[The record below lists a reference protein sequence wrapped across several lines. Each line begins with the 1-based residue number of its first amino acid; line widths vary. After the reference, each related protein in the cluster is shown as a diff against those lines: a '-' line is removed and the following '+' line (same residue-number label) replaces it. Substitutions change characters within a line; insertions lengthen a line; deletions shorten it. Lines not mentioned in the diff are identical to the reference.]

1 MATSYRNSDAAIGL
15 QNHNQN
21 HNQNNSRPIAVDLFA
36 GAGGMTLGFEQA
48 GFDVLAAV
56 ELDPIHAS
64 VHEYNFPFWT
74 TICRSVSETS
84 AQEIRELSTIGDRD
98 IDVVFG
104 GPPCQGFSLMGKRD
118 LSDDRNSL
126 VFNFLRLVLDLQPK
140 YFVMENVRGMTI
152 GEHRQVL
159 ETVMAEFER
168 HGYQVKQNPQVLNA
182 AHYGVPQNRQ
192 RLFLFGCRQ
201 GLTLPQYPEAITQ
214 QKADERGD
222 AVANPL
228 GLGGSPHA
236 LKGTPSDKRLVQE
249 AALPP
254 APTVAEAIGDLPEAN
269 DYPELKLRDW
279 VAASY
284 GKPSFYARTLR
295 TPGLVKDNY
304 AYGREYSTELLTC
317 SRRTN
322 HTAETIARFEQTI
335 PGKSDRISHFYRLD
349 LAGLCTT
356 LRAGTASNHGAFT
369 SPRPIHPIT
378 PRCITVREAAR
389 LHSYP
394 DWFMFHATKWHGFRQ
409 IGNSVPPLLAQAI
422 AQEIIKALKLVPI
435 KPQRQF
441 DLVLTELLQFKM
453 TQAEQY
459 HHLETRAIAR
469 RSISSHRKGI

>member
-1 MATSYRNSDAAIGL
+1 MATSSHPSNVANHSSSHNSK
-15 QNHNQN
+15 HR
-21 HNQNNSRPIAVDLFA
+21 RPIAVDLFA

-84 AQEIRELSTIGDRD
+84 AAEIRQRSAIGDRD

-152 GEHRQVL
+152 GKQKKVL
-159 ETVMAEFER
+159 ERVMAEFQH
-168 HGYQVKQNPQVLNA
+168 HGYRVKDRPQVLNA

-192 RLFLFGCRQ
+192 RLFLLGCRQ
-201 GLTLPQYPEAITQ
+201 GLTLPQYPQAKTYFVP
-214 QKADERGD
+214 KSRRK
-222 AVANPL
+222 N
-228 GLGGSPHA
+228 
-236 LKGTPSDKRLVQE
+236 
-249 AALPP
+249 LPKNDCLLP
-254 APTVAEAIGDLPEAN
+254 DTPTVAEAISDLPEAN
-269 DYPELKLRDW
+269 HYPELKMRDW
-279 VAASY
+279 VVASH
-284 GKPSFYARTLR
+284 GKPSQYALQLRRPTL
-295 TPGLVKDNY
+295 VNNNY
-304 AYGREYSTELLTC
+304 AYSREYQAELLTC

-322 HTAETIARFEQTI
+322 HTEQTIARFSQTA

-349 LAGLCTT
+349 LKGLCTT
-356 LRAGTASNHGAFT
+356 LRAGTASNRGAFT
-369 SPRPIHPIT
+369 SPRPIHPTT

-422 AQEIIKALKLVPI
+422 AQQIIQVLEIVPLKPL
-435 KPQRQF
+435 QQF
-441 DLVLTELLQFKM
+441 NLIQTELLQFKM
-453 TQAEQY
+453 TQAEKY

-469 RSISSHRKGI
+469 RSTVNPVSS

>member
-1 MATSYRNSDAAIGL
+1 MATSYKNHLISPDNS
-15 QNHNQN
+15 QHR
-21 HNQNNSRPIAVDLFA
+21 RPIAVDLFA

-84 AQEIRELSTIGDRD
+84 AQEIRQKSEIGDRD

-118 LSDDRNSL
+118 VTDDRNSL
-126 VFNFLRLVLDLQPK
+126 VLSFLRLVVDLKPK

-152 GEHRQVL
+152 GKQKQVL
-159 ETVMAEFER
+159 ERVMSEFEER
-168 HGYQVKQNPQVLNA
+168 GYQIKQQPLVLNA
-182 AHYGVPQNRQ
+182 ADYGVPQNRQ
-192 RLFLFGCRQ
+192 RLFLLGCRQ
-201 GLTLPQYPEAITQ
+201 GLPLPNYPLAKTLGQRLTKK
-214 QKADERGD
+214 QKQDTD
-222 AVANPL
+222 QKTSL
-228 GLGGSPHA
+228 SPDTE
-236 LKGTPSDKRLVQE
+236 KKSTPKT
-249 AALPP
+249 
-254 APTVAEAIGDLPEAN
+254 PTVAEAISDLPEAN
-269 DYPELKLRDW
+269 DYPELKLQDW
-279 VAASY
+279 VVASH
-284 GKPSFYARTLR
+284 GKPSEYAHRLR
-295 TPGLVKDNY
+295 VPAIVENNY
-304 AYGREYSTELLTC
+304 AYHRAYRPELLTC

-322 HTAETIARFEQTI
+322 HTSQTIARFARTT

-356 LRAGTASNHGAFT
+356 LRAGTASNRGAFT

-409 IGNSVPPLLAQAI
+409 IGNSVPPLLAQAV
-422 AQEIIKALKLVPI
+422 AEEIIRVLEILPI
-435 KPQRQF
+435 KPPQQF
-441 DLVLTELLQFKM
+441 SLNQTELLQFKM
-453 TQAEQY
+453 TQAEIY
-459 HHLETRAIAR
+459 HQLETRAIPR
-469 RSISSHRKGI
+469 RSVPKSIV

>member
-1 MATSYRNSDAAIGL
+1 MATNYQANATSRQTKFDNS
-15 QNHNQN
+15 HR
-21 HNQNNSRPIAVDLFA
+21 RPIAVDLFA

-84 AQEIRELSTIGDRD
+84 AQEIRQKSAIGDRD

-118 LSDDRNSL
+118 LKDDRNSL
-126 VFNFLRLVLDLQPK
+126 VLSFLRLVVDLRPK

-152 GEHRQVL
+152 GKQRQVL
-159 ETVMAEFER
+159 ERVMTEFAEQ
-168 HGYQVKQNPQVLNA
+168 GYQVRERPQVLNA

-201 GLTLPQYPEAITQ
+201 GLTLPSYPQAKTLG
-214 QKADERGD
+214 QKPKSKTNKAKTRKT
-222 AVANPL
+222 
-228 GLGGSPHA
+228 
-236 LKGTPSDKRLVQE
+236 KGKSKQNLDPIEL
-249 AALPP
+249 LPRT
-254 APTVAEAIGDLPEAN
+254 PTVAEAIGDLPEVN
-269 DYPELKLRDW
+269 DYPELKIQDW
-279 VAASY
+279 VIANHSQPSKYASRLRIPKAVAENY
-284 GKPSFYARTLR
+284 GYH
-295 TPGLVKDNY
+295 
-304 AYGREYSTELLTC
+304 REYKPELLTC

-322 HTAETIARFEQTI
+322 HTSQTIARFAQTT

-349 LAGLCTT
+349 LEGLCTT
-356 LRAGTASNHGAFT
+356 LRAGTASNRGAFT

-409 IGNSVPPLLAQAI
+409 IGNSVPPLLAQAV
-422 AQEIIKALKLVPI
+422 AEEIVRVLEVSPI
-435 KPQRQF
+435 KPLQQF
-441 DLVLTELLQFKM
+441 SLSQTELLQFKM
-453 TQAEQY
+453 TQAEIY
-459 HHLETRAIAR
+459 HQLETRAIPR
-469 RSISSHRKGI
+469 RSIINK